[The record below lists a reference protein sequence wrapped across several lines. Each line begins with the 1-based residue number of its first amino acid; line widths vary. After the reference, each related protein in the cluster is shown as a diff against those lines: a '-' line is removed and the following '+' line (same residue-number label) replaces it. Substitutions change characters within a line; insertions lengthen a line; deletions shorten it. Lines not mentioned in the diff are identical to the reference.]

1 MADDGILGLVQ
12 IIKTSN
18 DIKEVQY
25 AYGKIAYTLGLEVL
39 VRFAHLAYGPDPEN
53 GSGGGGGGGPS
64 IAEKAT
70 LDAAGESGTHP
81 KAAQGRQAPGSGPHP
96 EVIVSTVNN
105 ALKL

>member
-12 IIKTSN
+12 IIKTSK
-18 DIKEVQY
+18 DIEEVQY

-39 VRFAHLAYGPDPEN
+39 VRFAHLAYGPNPE
-53 GSGGGGGGGPS
+53 GGGGGGGGTR

-70 LDAAGESGTHP
+70 LGGPAGSGTHP
-81 KAAQGRQAPGSGPHP
+81 KTIDGRVAPGSGPHP

-105 ALKL
+105 ALRL

>member
-53 GSGGGGGGGPS
+53 GSGGGGGPR

-70 LDAAGESGTHP
+70 LNAAAEGGTHP
-81 KAAQGRQAPGSGPHP
+81 ITAQGRQAPGSGPHP